1 MVVRKFR
8 NVPVEI
14 DGIRFA
20 SKAEGRRYSE
30 LKLLERA
37 GEIRHLELQRRYQ
50 LTAFD
55 GTKVAVYVA
64 DFDYTERRT
73 GQHVTEDV
81 KGIATPTFKLKAK
94 LFEGQFGR
102 KITIVRSSR

>member
-1 MVVRKFR
+1 MGVRKFR

-37 GEIRHLELQRRYQ
+37 GEIRHLELQRRYV

-55 GTKVAVYVA
+55 GTKIATYVA

-94 LFEGQFGR
+94 LFEIQFGR
-102 KITIVRSSR
+102 KISIVRA